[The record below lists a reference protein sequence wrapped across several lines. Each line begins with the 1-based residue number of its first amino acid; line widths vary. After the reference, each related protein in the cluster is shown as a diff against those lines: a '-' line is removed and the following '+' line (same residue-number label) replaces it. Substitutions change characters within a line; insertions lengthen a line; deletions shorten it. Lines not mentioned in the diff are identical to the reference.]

1 MDGSHT
7 NAISAIQKYIRRSE
21 LTKALQCCLEADIS
35 YRDTQLNKGEY
46 ATSAQSNR
54 SNFINR
60 MIVSMVED
68 ISINGRPDLP
78 IIVQKIYV
86 AYKALYS
93 KQNNSKNKIL
103 SINFLMNLCE
113 LLSNSKKKSRI
124 PSYLKSAFT
133 LPPFYVDNKY
143 LQDYYSFLKIQ

>member
-1 MDGSHT
+1 MRLAIDASRLEEQVRNVARNEREIADLRQEMKTSGSSIKDADLWLSRDNYKNVKYYQFKSVT
-7 NAISAIQKYIRRSE
+7 VNGFDFGNLKSAIQKYIRRSE

-86 AYKALYS
+86 AYKE
-93 KQNNSKNKIL
+93 
-103 SINFLMNLCE
+103 M
-113 LLSNSKKKSRI
+113 
-124 PSYLKSAFT
+124 
-133 LPPFYVDNKY
+133 
-143 LQDYYSFLKIQ
+143 